1 MKKLI
6 EASVI
11 FCLGAT
17 LGFGL
22 QSVVAQDQQD
32 EGNSFEIYHSP
43 TGGVGKFYITK
54 VSRTTGDT
62 WVSVNGKDYKKL
74 EEK

>member
-1 MKKLI
+1 MKKFI
-6 EASVI
+6 GASAT
-11 FCLGAT
+11 FCLGAM

-22 QSVVAQDQQD
+22 QSVIAQDQRN

-43 TGGVGKFYITK
+43 TGGSANFYIAK
-54 VSRTTGDT
+54 VSRNTGDT
-62 WVSVNGKDYKKL
+62 WISVNGKDYKKL